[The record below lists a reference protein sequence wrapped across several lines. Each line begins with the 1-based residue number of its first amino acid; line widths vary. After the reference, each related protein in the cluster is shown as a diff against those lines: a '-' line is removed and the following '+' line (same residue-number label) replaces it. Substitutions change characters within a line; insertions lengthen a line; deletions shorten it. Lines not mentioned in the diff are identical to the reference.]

1 MHAIVRQLRC
11 HVAGGLLA
19 ATMLAACAGEDVA
32 APDVVPPVPD
42 AAFAEAASVAQ
53 AVDLGTCDNLA
64 APEGSHLL
72 AHLYTRGEQIFFWL
86 GDRWLNIGPS
96 AVLYADA
103 ALHSKVGVHQVSG
116 VWESLSGS
124 KVVGMVQRR
133 CTTDPDAMEWQ
144 LRIALGRTGPGIFAE
159 VDYIQIV
166 KTEGGLAPT
175 TPGSVYGQREYVPYA
190 AEYLFYRAPAE
201 R

>member
-1 MHAIVRQLRC
+1 MHAMLQPVRHRL
-11 HVAGGLLA
+11 AGGLLA
-19 ATMLAACAGEDVA
+19 ATLLAACGGEDVS
-32 APDVVPPVPD
+32 APEVAVPLPALV
-42 AAFAEAASVAQ
+42 EAASVAQ
-53 AVDLGTCDNLA
+53 AVDLGSCPDLA

-96 AVLYADA
+96 AVLYADKE
-103 ALHSKVGVHQVSG
+103 LHSEVGVHQVSG
-116 VWESLSGS
+116 VWESRSGS

-133 CTTDPDAMEWQ
+133 CTPDPVAMEWQ
-144 LRIALGRTGPGIFAE
+144 LRIALGRIGPGIFAE

-166 KTEGGLAPT
+166 NTEGGLAPT
-175 TPGSVYGQREYVPYA
+175 TPGSVYGQQQRVPYA
-190 AEYLFYRAPAE
+190 AEYIFYRAPLE